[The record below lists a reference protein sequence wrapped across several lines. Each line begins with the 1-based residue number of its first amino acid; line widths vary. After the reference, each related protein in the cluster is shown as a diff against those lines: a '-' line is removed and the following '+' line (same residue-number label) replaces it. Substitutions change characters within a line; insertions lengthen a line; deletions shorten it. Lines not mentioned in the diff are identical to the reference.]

1 MRYGYMQNNH
11 RLKAR
16 AERQIRKLF
25 VECCC
30 ILLLAILFISL

>member
-25 VECCC
+25 VECCA
-30 ILLLAILFISL
+30 ILLAAMFLLAL

>member
-16 AERQIRKLF
+16 AERQIMKLF
-25 VECCC
+25 VESC
-30 ILLLAILFISL
+30 IIFVIGVILISL